1 MKGRATYTSLTLNQK
16 VEMIKRS
23 EEGMLKAGVGWK
35 LGLLHQTAKLWMW
48 RKKYVMEIKNATL
61 MTRRMR
67 KKWNSLVA
75 DTEKV
80 LIVYIEAQ
88 TNQSILF
95 SQSVIHSKAERDE
108 EAAEESCRG
117 WSMKVKERSCLHNF
131 CVRWSSRCWCR
142 SCSKLSRRSKIINE
156 GGYTK

>member
-1 MKGRATYTSLTLNQK
+1 
-16 VEMIKRS
+16 MIKRS

-61 MTRRMR
+61 MTRRMK

-108 EAAEESCRG
+108 EAAEGKSEAIRG
-117 WSMKVKERSCLHNF
+117 WPL
-131 CVRWSSRCWCR
+131 
-142 SCSKLSRRSKIINE
+142 RSKEESISI
-156 GGYTK
+156 K